1 MKRVTV
7 ILSALMVALLLA
19 GLCSCKQE
27 VPPESPINPGISGVD
42 IPKWDKSSKGL
53 QNLPDAEL
61 SGTKTGVSDA
71 LVKGLNNHPE
81 FSDAKNL
88 IVLVCEGLTS
98 ELIESST
105 AEYGELILNSLPVKG
120 TTVSKFSTGEGMGE
134 QNIAHLCFYDLY
146 QTQIGVISW
155 GDLATNSLRRMTTYD
170 SNSVPDSEV
179 YKDQF
184 ARPDGFAC
192 VLGLG
197 DFEECYKI
205 DTTNLIYK
213 NATRPVYDFK
223 DAVSLFKTKTH
234 FYMDDEHQKDA
245 YVSRLYSVFPGE
257 GLLPSFRQEVGFSL
271 AWMQWRGIEA
281 SDGFAVLA
289 SYSVDELDGA
299 GVQDF
304 DEGVAVA
311 VKYVLENPDTALLVC
326 GCPKDGSEAEVC
338 FFGLGKDVSVQ
349 PTFYDCVD
357 SINPNDPK

>member
-7 ILSALMVALLLA
+7 ILLALMVALLLA

-27 VPPESPINPGISGVD
+27 VPPEPAINPGIDGVD
-42 IPKWDKSSKGL
+42 IPKWDKSTKGL
-53 QNLPDAEL
+53 QNLPDAVL

-71 LVKGLNNHPE
+71 LLKGLSNHPE
-81 FSDAKNL
+81 LSKAKNL

-120 TTVSKFSTGEGMGE
+120 TTVSKFSVGEGMDAK
-134 QNIAHLCFYDLY
+134 NIAHLCFYDMY
-146 QTQIGVISW
+146 QTEIGVVSW

-170 SNSVPDSEV
+170 ANSVPASDV
-179 YKDQF
+179 YTDQF
-184 ARPDGFAC
+184 ARPDGFTC

-213 NATRPVYDFK
+213 NATRPVYNFK
-223 DAVSLFKTKTH
+223 DAVSLYKTRTH
-234 FYMDDEHQKDA
+234 FYMDDEHQKDV
-245 YVSRLYSVFPGE
+245 YVKRLYSVFEGE

-271 AWMQWRGIEA
+271 SWLQWRGLEA
-281 SDGFAVLA
+281 EEGFALLA
-289 SYSVDELDGA
+289 SYCVDGDLDNDD
-299 GVQDF
+299 VQDF

-311 VKYVLENPDTALLVC
+311 VKYVLENPNTALLVC

-349 PTFYDCVD
+349 PTFYDCV
-357 SINPNDPK
+357 SSTNPN